1 MLSGGLQ
8 TYNIIECDLY
18 PGPVVL
24 HFRALVLLF
33 FKIDLNQFEM
43 LYLLLSISSMDATKP
58 FLEYLS
64 KFVEMTNAE
73 FEQQLLPVIIIRKF
87 DKKELITKAGEVEN
101 YFNFIIKGLARK
113 YYKKGHHEI
122 NTQISFEGH
131 LLVSQE
137 SFHSRLPS
145 EYFIETIEP
154 STLVS
159 ITHDNLEKVYALSH
173 RMEHLARLLITYAMV
188 LKDRWQMQLVK
199 MTPRERFLNFVTR
212 NPELMQRVPQ
222 KHLASYLNIKPET
235 FSRFKH
241 LLKEHT
247 KNVHNL

>member
-1 MLSGGLQ
+1 METMKPFHNYLKKFITISDEEFAQHLV
-8 TYNIIECDLY
+8 
-18 PGPVVL
+18 PVIKVRR
-24 HFRALVLLF
+24 FG
-33 FKIDLNQFEM
+33 KKEM
-43 LYLLLSISSMDATKP
+43 L
-58 FLEYLS
+58 
-64 KFVEMTNAE
+64 
-73 FEQQLLPVIIIRKF
+73 
-87 DKKELITKAGEVEN
+87 TKAGEVEDN
-101 YFNFIIKGLARK
+101 FNFIIKGLARK
-113 YYKKGHHEI
+113 FYKKGTHEI
-122 NTQISFEGH
+122 NTQISYEGH

-154 STLVS
+154 TTVVT
-159 ITHDNLEKVYALSH
+159 ITHDDLEKVYASSH

-199 MTPRERFLNFVTR
+199 MTPRERFLNFVTK

-222 KHLASYLNIKPET
+222 KFLASYLSIKPET

-247 KNVHNL
+247 KTVAV